1 MHYVV
6 RYRTV
11 PAHAGRLAEV
21 FPRHKAYLREFQA
34 EHGGVIGIGTFDD
47 PVANGSMGIF
57 ATREAAE
64 RFVSADPFVVEGLVV
79 PDDVREW
86 DPTTF

>member
-1 MHYVV
+1 M
-6 RYRTV
+6 T
-11 PAHAGRLAEV
+11 
-21 FPRHKAYLREFQA
+21 
-34 EHGGVIGIGTFDD
+34 GIGTFDD
-47 PVANGSMGIF
+47 PVSNGSMGIF